1 MPEAMMG
8 KVVEVALLSGVIEGE
23 TDGSVEIGIIEY
35 GEDVKDGERSY
46 RGEDIKA
53 IAS

>member
-8 KVVEVALLSGVIEGE
+8 KVVEVALLSGVINGE

-35 GEDVKDGERSY
+35 GEDGKDEKKIISR
-46 RGEDIKA
+46 
-53 IAS
+53 

>member
-8 KVVEVALLSGVIEGE
+8 KVVEALLSGVIKGE

-35 GEDVKDGERSY
+35 GEDGKDERKIIS
-46 RGEDIKA
+46 R
-53 IAS
+53 